1 MSNSWPIHPAAD
13 IFEMLPS
20 PELDELAHD
29 IAEIGL
35 QEPVWLWRDPDDG
48 IDYLLDGRNRV
59 AACAIAGAEVKTRYY
74 TGSDPVAKAV
84 SANVRRR
91 HLNEGQKGI
100 LALRL
105 IPLYEEQG
113 RLEMARAVAE
123 ANKRRADP
131 GPGGADRRH
140 LEPAKPKKREPKS
153 TDKAAK
159 AVSTSGRTVARA
171 KRIHDKA
178 PDLEQKVASGE
189 LAAHRADRI
198 IRDREAEERR
208 IKEAKAEA
216 AAVGLIT
223 TVDIRHG
230 DFREVLSDLENIDA
244 IITDPP
250 YPHEFIP
257 LLGDLAAL
265 ADKILGPDGIMAVL
279 IGQTYLPEVYRL
291 LDSGRPY
298 RWTGCYLTPG
308 AGYASM
314 KARVQSNWKPL
325 IVYGGGPR
333 FADTIRTEGTDADAK
348 NNHKWGQDYGAFH
361 TIIERL
367 TKRGQT
373 VVDPFMGSGTTLLAA
388 HALGRNAIGCDIDQE
403 NVARTKDRLD
413 V

>member
-1 MSNSWPIHPAAD
+1 MSWPIHPAAD

-20 PELDELAHD
+20 SELDELAHD

-105 IPLYEEQG
+105 IPLYEQQG
-113 RLEMARAVAE
+113 RREQATAAIEV
-123 ANKRRADP
+123 NRRREE
-131 GPGGADRRH
+131 GSLGADRH
-140 LEPAKPKKREPKS
+140 QAAPKKRAPKS

-171 KRIHDKA
+171 KRIRDKA
-178 PDLEQKVASGE
+178 PDLEKKVASGE
-189 LAAHRADRI
+189 LAADRADRI
-198 IRDREAEERR
+198 IRDREAEGRR
-208 IKEAKAEA
+208 IEEAKAEA
-216 AAVGLIT
+216 ATADVIGTI
-223 TVDIRHG
+223 DIRHG
-230 DFREVLSDLENIDA
+230 DFREVLSDLKNIDA

-265 ADKILGPDGIMAVL
+265 ADKILAPDGIMAVL

-298 RWTGCYLTPG
+298 RWTGCYLTLG
-308 AGYASM
+308 AGYASK

-333 FADTIRTEGTDADAK
+333 FSDTIRTEGTDADAK

-367 TKRGQT
+367 TQRGQT

-403 NVARTKDRLD
+403 NVDKTRTRLE
-413 V
+413 